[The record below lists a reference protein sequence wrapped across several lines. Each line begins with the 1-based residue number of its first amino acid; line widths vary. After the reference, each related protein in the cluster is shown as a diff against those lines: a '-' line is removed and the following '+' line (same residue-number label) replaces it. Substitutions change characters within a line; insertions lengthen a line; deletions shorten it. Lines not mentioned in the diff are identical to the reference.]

1 MLLRK
6 IVLPFGLVW
15 LIQFKGSA
23 QTWDSV
29 NKALV
34 LERVI
39 YHAGPCNGICPTID
53 MIIDSNRDV
62 YVRRRLWTAKGEPD
76 KAHSGN
82 FKGKI
87 DRHTYFNLFAE
98 LASSHYAGLQFPVD
112 FCCDASI
119 KTIIVY
125 ANGKRTKLSSMTPP
139 KDALKMIAF
148 LQDLALRLQLPPTTE
163 DWEIEQ

>member
-1 MLLRK
+1 LFQISGDPLPDYYVNQLSMSSLSYNSIAMLLRK
-6 IVLPFGLVW
+6 IVLSFGLVW
-15 LIQFKGSA
+15 LIQFNGSA
-23 QTWDSV
+23 QTGDSV

-62 YVRRRLWTAKGEPD
+62 YVRRTIWTVKGEPD

-87 DRHTYFNLFAE
+87 DRL
-98 LASSHYAGLQFPVD
+98 SAGFGIAATTSAHDRRLGDRAIAGIAMV
-112 FCCDASI
+112 AVEGIRHVISI
-119 KTIIVY
+119 GE
-125 ANGKRTKLSSMTPP
+125 GKINARNIL
-139 KDALKMIAF
+139 
-148 LQDLALRLQLPPTTE
+148 
-163 DWEIEQ
+163 